1 MGNSMFASFKSSDEY
16 QKYFKQV
23 LTNTIKGNE
32 MSLIIFIE
40 RLRTTIIEEQKNERE
55 V

>member
-32 MSLIIFIE
+32 FELIVFIE
-40 RLRTTIIEEQKNERE
+40 RLRTTIIEEQKNERK

>member
-1 MGNSMFASFKSSDEY
+1 MGKSMFASFKSSDEY
-16 QKYFKQV
+16 QKYFRQV

-40 RLRTTIIEEQKNERE
+40 RLRSTIIEEQKKESE